1 MKKLLLKDGST
12 IEASPEYGMRLIE
25 QGEAV
30 GFAPEKPAKAP
41 KAEAEAKPEEEK
53 PAEEKAAEP
62 EKKGTPKKKGK

>member
-30 GFAPEKPAKAP
+30 GFAPEKPAKAQ
-41 KAEAEAKPEEEK
+41 KAESAEK
-53 PAEEKAAEP
+53 PAEEKSAEP
-62 EKKGTPKKKGK
+62 AAKEAQKKKGK

>member
-41 KAEAEAKPEEEK
+41 KAEAEEK

-62 EKKGTPKKKGK
+62 VTKEAPKTKGK